1 MEGNGA
7 IEARLGDLD
16 LKSSNRKK
24 AEYWRNLEE
33 QLTDAG
39 WYTATERE
47 NAAHEN
53 YCRLN

>member
-33 QLTDAG
+33 QLTDGG
-39 WYTATERE
+39 WYTATERA
-47 NAAHEN
+47 NAAHES